1 VTVATRLID
10 AQYRVYDRMRH
21 PRAFEAARSPG
32 TARDFSA
39 LRGARQALV
48 VTFKRSGEPVPTP
61 VNFGLDDEGR
71 LYVRSERRVA
81 KIRRI
86 ENDPRVRV
94 GPCNFRGKP
103 TGPLAEGRA
112 RVLPAGEVE
121 HAYAAIAA
129 NWGPG
134 SRPYEKVADR
144 YLDEQTA
151 AYVEVTPE

>member
-1 VTVATRLID
+1 MTVATRLID

-21 PRAFEAARSPG
+21 RRAFEVAREPG
-32 TARDFSA
+32 SAHTFDA

-48 VTFKRSGEPVPTP
+48 VTFKRSGEAVPTP

-71 LYVRSERRVA
+71 LYFRSERRVA

-86 ENDPRVRV
+86 ENDPHVRV

-103 TGPLAEGRA
+103 TGPMAEGRA
-112 RVLPAGEVE
+112 RVLPSDELD

-134 SRPYEKVADR
+134 SRPYEKVVDR
-144 YLDEQTA
+144 YLDQERA
-151 AYVEVTPE
+151 AYVEVTPA